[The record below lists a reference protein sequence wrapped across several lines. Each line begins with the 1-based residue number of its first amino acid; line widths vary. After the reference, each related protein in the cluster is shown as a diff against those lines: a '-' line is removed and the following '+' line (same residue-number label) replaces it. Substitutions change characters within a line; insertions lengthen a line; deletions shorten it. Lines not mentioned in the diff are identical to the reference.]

1 MFVVPAVLTG
11 FMLAVPTLYG
21 LFTVLFG
28 GDKEI
33 DTSPIPSTYAII
45 QSLVIGIIIPLLSS
59 IAPI

>member
-1 MFVVPAVLTG
+1 MFVIPSVITG
-11 FMLAVPTLYG
+11 FALAVPTLYG

-28 GDKEI
+28 DDKEI
-33 DTSPIPSTYAII
+33 DAKPIPSTYAIV